1 MSRVITVVLSRGRA
15 RFFDVRADHTEE
27 LACLH
32 SPETRGGKFHS
43 DRSGAPGSGEHA
55 YHGRRHEE
63 QRRHLAAVADRLMA
77 LAAAD
82 AALDVA
88 LAGPEDVTRAVQ
100 ASLPAPLRAR
110 VIGTLRV
117 DPKRTTA
124 STITRQTKQLQET
137 WAQLVP

>member
-1 MSRVITVVLSRGRA
+1 
-15 RFFDVRADHTEE
+15 
-27 LACLH
+27 
-32 SPETRGGKFHS
+32 
-43 DRSGAPGSGEHA
+43 
-55 YHGRRHEE
+55 
-63 QRRHLAAVADRLMA
+63 MA